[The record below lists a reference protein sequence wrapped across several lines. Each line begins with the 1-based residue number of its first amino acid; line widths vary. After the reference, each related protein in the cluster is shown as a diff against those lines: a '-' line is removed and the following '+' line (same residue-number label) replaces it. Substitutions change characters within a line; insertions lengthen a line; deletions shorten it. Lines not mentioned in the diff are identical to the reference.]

1 MNLSRW
7 ATVRPVAT
15 TLLSLGVVIAGVL
28 AYFQLPVAPLPRV
41 EYPVISVTA
50 NLPGAS
56 PETMAATVATPLERA
71 LGAISGVNEMT
82 SYSSDGSTRVSLQF
96 DLSRNIDDAAREV
109 QAAINAA
116 RPMLPSGMPSLP
128 TYRKV
133 NPASAPILIIALTS
147 PSYTRGQIYDVASTL
162 LSQRLAQ
169 VDGVGQVSIG
179 GGALPAVRVNVRPSQ
194 LMAHG
199 VSLEEVRATLLAG
212 NANRPKGV
220 VEDASRSWQVEANDQ
235 ARSAS
240 EFGDLVIR
248 HLNGAALRVRD
259 VAEVSE
265 SVQDSRVHGAA
276 DGQPA
281 VMLVVFQ
288 QPDANVIDTVDR
300 IHQLLPQLRASI
312 PKEIRMEVVQDRTPS
327 IRASITEIQKSLA
340 ISAGLVVLVVGLF
353 LRRVRA
359 ALIPSVALPLSLMGA
374 VVVMHWLGFSLNNLT
389 LMALTIATGF
399 VVDDAIVVVE
409 NVSRH
414 LERGAPILQAVQQG
428 TREISFTIVSI
439 SLSLVAVFIP
449 ILFMGGVMGRLFHE
463 FAVTLSAA
471 ILVSMAVSL
480 TTTPMMCARW
490 LAPSPGELAG
500 RPRPRRPRRV
510 RRWYRQTLAWSLR
523 HPITMLV
530 LLALT
535 IGLNIT
541 LYRIVPKGLFPQQ
554 DSGRV
559 FGSVRADQSASFESM
574 QERLTTFMNVIQKD
588 PAVAHVI
595 GYTGG
600 RSRNTAVM
608 FITLKPLA
616 ERQDSTRDFVSRM
629 RRALAREPGARLF
642 LVPAQDIRMGARPSD
657 SQYEFTVKAD
667 ELEQLREWEPKLRR
681 ALSQLS
687 EVTDISTDY
696 EERGLSTRLV
706 IDREALAQHGLT
718 MRDVSN
724 TLTNAF
730 SQRLAGVI
738 YNPLNQYR
746 VVLELAPE
754 WLTSP
759 EVLNNLHV
767 VNSKRVAIPLR
778 QVARVELSNSSL
790 SVSHDGGVPSD
801 TFSFNLADGVSLSEA
816 TEAVNQAV
824 AELRMPTAV
833 RGTFSGNAG
842 AFQSSLANQPW
853 LIAAALITLYI
864 VLGVLYESLLHPL
877 TILSTLPSAG
887 VGALLALMAFGT
899 EFSLVAFIGV
909 MLLVGIVKKNAILM
923 IDFALVRQRAG
934 ATPAQAIFKG
944 AMLRVRPI
952 LMTTATAMLGALPLA
967 WGTGDGAELRQPL
980 GLSVV
985 GGLLVSQWL
994 TLYTTPVVF
1003 VALERL
1009 RARVSRKSG
1018 PRTAWPSME
1027 NSTHASS

>member
-1 MNLSRW
+1 MSVSRW
-7 ATVRPVAT
+7 ATIKPVAT
-15 TLLSLGVVIAGVL
+15 TLLSLGVAIAGVL
-28 AYFQLPVAPLPRV
+28 AYFQLPIAPLPKV
-41 EYPVISVTA
+41 EFPVISVTA

-96 DLSRNIDDAAREV
+96 ELSRNIDDAAREV

-147 PSYTRGQIYDVASTL
+147 PTYSRGQMYDVASTL
-162 LSQRLAQ
+162 LSQRLSQ
-169 VDGVGQVSIG
+169 IEGVGQVSIG

-194 LMAHG
+194 LMSHG
-199 VSLEEVRATLLAG
+199 VSLEDVRSTLLAG
-212 NANRPKGV
+212 NTNRPKGM
-220 VEDASRSWQVEANDQ
+220 VEDGDSAWQLEANDQ
-235 ARSAS
+235 ARTAS
-240 EFGDLVIR
+240 DFGDLIIR
-248 HLNGAALRVRD
+248 HVNGAALRVRD

-265 SVQDSRVHGAA
+265 SVQDSRVFGAV
-276 DGQPA
+276 DGKPA
-281 VMLVVFQ
+281 VMLVVSQ

-300 IHQLLPQLRASI
+300 IHALMPQLRASI

-327 IRASITEIQKSLA
+327 IRASLTEIQKAMA

-353 LRRVRA
+353 LRRLRA
-359 ALIPSVALPLSLMGA
+359 ALIPSVALPLSLLGA
-374 VVVMHWLGFSLNNLT
+374 VACMYLLGFSLNNLT

-414 LERGAPILQAVQQG
+414 LEKGLEPLQAVLLG

-449 ILFMGGVMGRLFHE
+449 ILFMGGVLGRLFHE

-471 ILVSMAVSL
+471 ILVSMVVSL
-480 TTTPMMCARW
+480 TTTPMMCAKW
-490 LAPSPGELAG
+490 LVPRAG
-500 RPRPRRPRRV
+500 TQGPARRPSRM

-541 LYRIVPKGLFPQQ
+541 LYRIVPKGMFPQQ
-554 DSGRV
+554 DSGRI

-574 QERLTTFMNVIQKD
+574 QERLTTFMNIIQKD

-600 RSRNTAVM
+600 RSRNTAIM

-616 ERQDSTRDFVSRM
+616 ERDDSARDFVTRM
-629 RRALAREPGARLF
+629 RKNLAREPGARLF

-667 ELEQLREWEPKLRR
+667 ELEQLREWEPKLRQT
-681 ALSQLS
+681 LSKLK

-706 IDREALAQHGLT
+706 IDREALAQYGLT

-746 VVLELAPE
+746 VVLELSPE

-759 EVLNNLHV
+759 EMLKNLNVINAQ
-767 VNSKRVAIPLR
+767 KVAVPLM
-778 QVARVELSNSSL
+778 QVARLELSNSSL

-816 TEAVNQAV
+816 TLAVNQAV
-824 AELRMPTAV
+824 AELRMPIAV
-833 RGTFSGNAG
+833 RGSFSGNAG
-842 AFQSSLANQPW
+842 AFQSSMSSQPW
-853 LIAAALITLYI
+853 LIAAALLTLYI
-864 VLGVLYESLLHPL
+864 VLGILYESLLHPL

-887 VGALLALMAFGT
+887 VGALMALMAFGT

-944 AMLRVRPI
+944 AVLRVRPI

-967 WGTGDGAELRQPL
+967 LGSGDGSELRKPL
-980 GLSVV
+980 GISVM

-1009 RARVSRKSG
+1009 RARWQRK
-1018 PRTAWPSME
+1018 PRAALPSLE
-1027 NSTHASS
+1027 NAQHAH

>member
-1 MNLSRW
+1 MSLSAW

-15 TLLSLGVVIAGVL
+15 TLLSLGVAMAGVL
-28 AYFQLPVAPLPRV
+28 AYFQLPIAPLPKV
-41 EYPVISVTA
+41 EFPVISVTA

-56 PETMAATVATPLERA
+56 PETMAATVATPLERS

-147 PSYTRGQIYDVASTL
+147 PTYSRGQMYDVASTL
-162 LSQRLAQ
+162 LSQRLSQ
-169 VDGVGQVSIG
+169 IEGVGQVSIG
-179 GGALPAVRVNVRPSQ
+179 GGALPAIRVNVRPSQ
-194 LMAHG
+194 LMSHG
-199 VSLEEVRATLLAG
+199 VSLEDVRSALLAG
-212 NANRPKGV
+212 NTNRPKGM
-220 VEDASRSWQVEANDQ
+220 VEDDRHAWQVEANDQ
-235 ARSAS
+235 ARTARD
-240 EFGDLVIR
+240 FGDLIIR
-248 HLNGAALRVRD
+248 HVNGAALRVRD

-265 SVQDSRVHGAA
+265 SVQDSRVFGAV
-276 DGQPA
+276 DGKPA
-281 VMLVVFQ
+281 VMLVVSQ

-300 IHQLLPQLRASI
+300 IHALMPQLRASI
-312 PKEIRMEVVQDRTPS
+312 PKDIRMEVVQDRTPS
-327 IRASITEIQKSLA
+327 IRASLTEIQKAMA

-359 ALIPSVALPLSLMGA
+359 ALIPSVALPLSLLGA
-374 VVVMHWLGFSLNNLT
+374 VACMHLLGFSLNNLT

-414 LERGAPILQAVQQG
+414 LEKGRPAVQAVLLG

-449 ILFMGGVMGRLFHE
+449 ILFMGGVLGRLFHE

-471 ILVSMAVSL
+471 ILVSMVVSL
-480 TTTPMMCARW
+480 TTTPMMCAKW
-490 LAPSPGELAG
+490 LAPRSGTAVA
-500 RPRPRRPRRV
+500 PRRPSRM
-510 RRWYRQTLAWSLR
+510 RRWYRQTLAWALR
-523 HPITMLV
+523 HPLTMLV

-541 LYRIVPKGLFPQQ
+541 LYRIVPKGMFPQQ
-554 DSGRV
+554 DSGRI

-574 QERLTTFMNVIQKD
+574 QERLTTFMNLIQKD
-588 PAVAHVI
+588 PSVAHVI

-600 RSRNTAVM
+600 RSRNTAIM

-616 ERQDSTRDFVSRM
+616 EREDSARDFVARM
-629 RRALAREPGARLF
+629 RKSLSREPGARLF

-667 ELEQLREWEPKLRR
+667 ELEQLREWEPKLRQT
-681 ALSQLS
+681 LSKLK

-706 IDREALAQHGLT
+706 IDREALAQYGLT

-759 EVLNNLHV
+759 EMLKNLNVINAQ
-767 VNSKRVAIPLR
+767 KVAVPLM
-778 QVARVELSNSSL
+778 QVARLELTNSSL

-824 AELRMPTAV
+824 AELRMPIAV
-833 RGTFSGNAG
+833 RGSFSGNAG
-842 AFQSSLANQPW
+842 AFQSSLSNQPW
-853 LIAAALITLYI
+853 LIAAALLTLYI
-864 VLGVLYESLLHPL
+864 VLGILYESLLHPL

-967 WGTGDGAELRQPL
+967 LGTGDGSELRQPL
-980 GLSVV
+980 GISVM

-1009 RARVSRKSG
+1009 RARWQRK
-1018 PRTAWPSME
+1018 PRAALASLE
-1027 NSTHASS
+1027 NTQHAH

>member
-1 MNLSRW
+1 MSVSRW
-7 ATVRPVAT
+7 ATIKPVAT
-15 TLLSLGVVIAGVL
+15 TLLSLGVAIAGVL
-28 AYFQLPVAPLPRV
+28 AYFQLPIAPLPKV
-41 EYPVISVTA
+41 EFPVISVTA

-96 DLSRNIDDAAREV
+96 ELSRNIDDAAREV

-147 PSYTRGQIYDVASTL
+147 PTYSRGQMYDVASTL
-162 LSQRLAQ
+162 LSQRLSQ
-169 VDGVGQVSIG
+169 IEGVGQVSIG

-194 LMAHG
+194 LMSHG
-199 VSLEEVRATLLAG
+199 VSLEDVRSTLLAG
-212 NANRPKGV
+212 NTNRPKGM
-220 VEDASRSWQVEANDQ
+220 VEDGERAWQLEANDQ
-235 ARSAS
+235 ARTAS
-240 EFGDLVIR
+240 DFGDLIIR
-248 HLNGAALRVRD
+248 HVNGAALRVRD

-265 SVQDSRVHGAA
+265 SVQDSRVFGAV
-276 DGQPA
+276 DGKPA
-281 VMLVVFQ
+281 VMLVVSQ

-300 IHQLLPQLRASI
+300 IHALMPQLRASI

-327 IRASITEIQKSLA
+327 IRASLTEIQKAMA

-353 LRRVRA
+353 LRRLRA
-359 ALIPSVALPLSLMGA
+359 ALIPSVALPLSLLGA
-374 VVVMHWLGFSLNNLT
+374 VACMHLLGFSLNNLT

-414 LERGAPILQAVQQG
+414 LEKGLEPLQAVLLG

-449 ILFMGGVMGRLFHE
+449 ILFMGGVLGRLFHE

-471 ILVSMAVSL
+471 ILVSMVVSL
-480 TTTPMMCARW
+480 TTTPMMCAKW
-490 LAPSPGELAG
+490 LAPRAG
-500 RPRPRRPRRV
+500 TQGPARRPSRM

-541 LYRIVPKGLFPQQ
+541 LYRIVPKGMFPQQ
-554 DSGRV
+554 DSGRI

-574 QERLTTFMNVIQKD
+574 QERLTTFMNIIQKD

-600 RSRNTAVM
+600 RSRNTAIM

-616 ERQDSTRDFVSRM
+616 ERDDSARDFVTRM
-629 RRALAREPGARLF
+629 RKNLSREPGARLF

-667 ELEQLREWEPKLRR
+667 ELEQLREWEPKLRQT
-681 ALSQLS
+681 LSKLK

-706 IDREALAQHGLT
+706 IDREALAQYGLT

-746 VVLELAPE
+746 VVLELSPE

-759 EVLNNLHV
+759 EMLKNLNVINAQ
-767 VNSKRVAIPLR
+767 KVAVPLM
-778 QVARVELSNSSL
+778 QVARLELSNSSL

-816 TEAVNQAV
+816 TLAVNQAV
-824 AELRMPTAV
+824 AELRMPIAV
-833 RGTFSGNAG
+833 RGSFSGNAG
-842 AFQSSLANQPW
+842 AFQSSMSSQPW
-853 LIAAALITLYI
+853 LIAAALLTLYI
-864 VLGVLYESLLHPL
+864 VLGILYESLLHPL

-887 VGALLALMAFGT
+887 VGALMALMAFGT

-944 AMLRVRPI
+944 AVLRVRPI

-967 WGTGDGAELRQPL
+967 LGSGDGSELRKPL
-980 GLSVV
+980 GISVM

-1009 RARVSRKSG
+1009 RARWQRK
-1018 PRTAWPSME
+1018 PRAALPSLE
-1027 NSTHASS
+1027 NAQHAH

>member
-1 MNLSRW
+1 MNLSHW

-15 TLLSLGVVIAGVL
+15 TLLSLGLAIAGVL
-28 AYFQLPVAPLPRV
+28 AYFQLPVAPLPKV

-56 PETMAATVATPLERA
+56 PETMAATVATPLERS
-71 LGAISGVNEMT
+71 LGVISGVNEMT

-116 RPMLPSGMPSLP
+116 RPMLPTGMPSLP

-147 PSYTRGQIYDVASTL
+147 PSLSRGQIYDVASTL
-162 LSQRLAQ
+162 LSQRLSQ
-169 VDGVGQVSIG
+169 VEGVGQVSIG

-199 VSLEEVRATLLAG
+199 LSLEEVRTTLLAG

-220 VEDASRSWQVEANDQ
+220 IEDAQRSWQVEANDQ
-235 ARSAS
+235 ARNAS

-248 HLNGAALRVRD
+248 HVNGAALRVRD

-265 SVQDSRVHGAA
+265 SVQDSRVYGAA

-288 QPDANVIDTVDR
+288 QPDANVIETVDR
-300 IHQLLPQLRASI
+300 IHQLMPQLRASI

-327 IRASITEIQKSLA
+327 IRASIAEIQKSLA

-353 LRRVRA
+353 LRRLRA
-359 ALIPSVALPLSLMGA
+359 ALIPSVALPLSLLGA

-414 LERGAPILQAVQQG
+414 LERGMPILQAVHQG

-471 ILVSMAVSL
+471 ILVSMVVSL

-490 LAPSPGELAG
+490 LAPRTSRAI
-500 RPRPRRPRRV
+500 RRTRPRRM

-588 PAVAHVI
+588 PAVAHV
-595 GYTGG
+595 
-600 RSRNTAVM
+600 
-608 FITLKPLA
+608 
-616 ERQDSTRDFVSRM
+616 
-629 RRALAREPGARLF
+629 
-642 LVPAQDIRMGARPSD
+642 
-657 SQYEFTVKAD
+657 
-667 ELEQLREWEPKLRR
+667 
-681 ALSQLS
+681 
-687 EVTDISTDY
+687 
-696 EERGLSTRLV
+696 
-706 IDREALAQHGLT
+706 
-718 MRDVSN
+718 
-724 TLTNAF
+724 
-730 SQRLAGVI
+730 
-738 YNPLNQYR
+738 
-746 VVLELAPE
+746 
-754 WLTSP
+754 
-759 EVLNNLHV
+759 
-767 VNSKRVAIPLR
+767 
-778 QVARVELSNSSL
+778 
-790 SVSHDGGVPSD
+790 
-801 TFSFNLADGVSLSEA
+801 
-816 TEAVNQAV
+816 
-824 AELRMPTAV
+824 
-833 RGTFSGNAG
+833 
-842 AFQSSLANQPW
+842 
-853 LIAAALITLYI
+853 
-864 VLGVLYESLLHPL
+864 
-877 TILSTLPSAG
+877 
-887 VGALLALMAFGT
+887 
-899 EFSLVAFIGV
+899 
-909 MLLVGIVKKNAILM
+909 
-923 IDFALVRQRAG
+923 
-934 ATPAQAIFKG
+934 
-944 AMLRVRPI
+944 
-952 LMTTATAMLGALPLA
+952 
-967 WGTGDGAELRQPL
+967 
-980 GLSVV
+980 
-985 GGLLVSQWL
+985 
-994 TLYTTPVVF
+994 
-1003 VALERL
+1003 
-1009 RARVSRKSG
+1009 
-1018 PRTAWPSME
+1018 
-1027 NSTHASS
+1027 

>member
-1 MNLSRW
+1 MSVSRW
-7 ATVRPVAT
+7 ATIKPVAT
-15 TLLSLGVVIAGVL
+15 TLLSLGVAIAGVL
-28 AYFQLPVAPLPRV
+28 AYFQLPIAPLPKV
-41 EYPVISVTA
+41 EFPVISVTA

-96 DLSRNIDDAAREV
+96 ELSRNIDDAAREV

-147 PSYTRGQIYDVASTL
+147 PTYSRGQMYDVASTL
-162 LSQRLAQ
+162 LSQRLSQ
-169 VDGVGQVSIG
+169 IEGVGQVSIG

-194 LMAHG
+194 LMSHG
-199 VSLEEVRATLLAG
+199 VSLEDVRSTLLAG
-212 NANRPKGV
+212 NTNRPKGM
-220 VEDASRSWQVEANDQ
+220 VEDGDSAWQLEANDQ
-235 ARSAS
+235 ARTAS
-240 EFGDLVIR
+240 DFGDLIIR
-248 HLNGAALRVRD
+248 HVNGAALRVRD

-265 SVQDSRVHGAA
+265 SVQDSRVFGAV
-276 DGQPA
+276 DGKPA
-281 VMLVVFQ
+281 VMLVVSQ

-300 IHQLLPQLRASI
+300 IHALMPQLRASI

-327 IRASITEIQKSLA
+327 IRASLTEIQKAMA

-359 ALIPSVALPLSLMGA
+359 ALIPSVALPLSLLGA
-374 VVVMHWLGFSLNNLT
+374 VACMHLLGFSLNNLT

-414 LERGAPILQAVQQG
+414 LEKGLEPLQAVLLG

-449 ILFMGGVMGRLFHE
+449 ILFMGGVLGRLFHE

-471 ILVSMAVSL
+471 ILVSMVVSL
-480 TTTPMMCARW
+480 TTTPMMCAKW
-490 LAPSPGELAG
+490 LAPRAG
-500 RPRPRRPRRV
+500 TQGPARRPSRM

-541 LYRIVPKGLFPQQ
+541 LYRIVPKGMFPQQ
-554 DSGRV
+554 DSGRI

-574 QERLTTFMNVIQKD
+574 QERLTTFMNIIQKD

-600 RSRNTAVM
+600 RSRNTAIM

-616 ERQDSTRDFVSRM
+616 ERDDSARDFVTRM
-629 RRALAREPGARLF
+629 RKNLAREPGARLF

-667 ELEQLREWEPKLRR
+667 ELEQLREWEPKLRQT
-681 ALSQLS
+681 LSKLK

-706 IDREALAQHGLT
+706 IDREALAQYGLT

-746 VVLELAPE
+746 VVLELSPE

-759 EVLNNLHV
+759 EMLKNLNVINAQ
-767 VNSKRVAIPLR
+767 KVAVPLM
-778 QVARVELSNSSL
+778 QVARLELSNSSL

-816 TEAVNQAV
+816 TLAVNQAV
-824 AELRMPTAV
+824 AELRMPIAV
-833 RGTFSGNAG
+833 RGSFSGNAG
-842 AFQSSLANQPW
+842 AFQSSMSSQPW
-853 LIAAALITLYI
+853 LIAAALLTLYI
-864 VLGVLYESLLHPL
+864 VLGILYESLLHPL

-887 VGALLALMAFGT
+887 VGALMALMAFGT

-944 AMLRVRPI
+944 AVLRVRPI

-967 WGTGDGAELRQPL
+967 LGSGDGSELRKPL
-980 GLSVV
+980 GISVM

-1009 RARVSRKSG
+1009 RARWQRK
-1018 PRTAWPSME
+1018 PRAALPSLE
-1027 NSTHASS
+1027 NAQHAH

>member
-1 MNLSRW
+1 MSVSRW
-7 ATVRPVAT
+7 ATVKPVAT
-15 TLLSLGVVIAGVL
+15 TLLSLGVAIAGVL
-28 AYFQLPVAPLPRV
+28 AYFQLPIAPLPKV
-41 EYPVISVTA
+41 EFPVISVTA

-96 DLSRNIDDAAREV
+96 ELSRNIDDAAREV

-147 PSYTRGQIYDVASTL
+147 PTYSRGQMYDVASTL
-162 LSQRLAQ
+162 LSQRLSQ
-169 VDGVGQVSIG
+169 IEGVGQVSIG

-194 LMAHG
+194 LMSHG
-199 VSLEEVRATLLAG
+199 VSLEDVRSTLLAG
-212 NANRPKGV
+212 NTNRPKGM
-220 VEDASRSWQVEANDQ
+220 VEDGDSAWQLEANDQ
-235 ARSAS
+235 ARTAS
-240 EFGDLVIR
+240 DFGDLIIR
-248 HLNGAALRVRD
+248 HVNGAALRVRD

-265 SVQDSRVHGAA
+265 SVQDSRVFGAV
-276 DGQPA
+276 DGKPA
-281 VMLVVFQ
+281 VMLVVSQ

-300 IHQLLPQLRASI
+300 IHALMPQLRASI

-327 IRASITEIQKSLA
+327 IRASLTEIQKAMA

-353 LRRVRA
+353 LRRLRA
-359 ALIPSVALPLSLMGA
+359 ALIPSVALPLSLLGA
-374 VVVMHWLGFSLNNLT
+374 VACMHLLGFSLNNLT

-414 LERGAPILQAVQQG
+414 LEKGLEPLQAVLLG

-449 ILFMGGVMGRLFHE
+449 ILFMGGVLGRLFHE

-471 ILVSMAVSL
+471 ILVSMVVSL
-480 TTTPMMCARW
+480 TTTPMMCAKW
-490 LAPSPGELAG
+490 LAPRAG
-500 RPRPRRPRRV
+500 AQGPARRPSRM

-541 LYRIVPKGLFPQQ
+541 LYRIVPKGMFPQQ
-554 DSGRV
+554 DSGRI

-574 QERLTTFMNVIQKD
+574 QERLTTFMNIIQKD

-600 RSRNTAVM
+600 RSRNTAIM

-616 ERQDSTRDFVSRM
+616 ERDDSARDFVTRM
-629 RRALAREPGARLF
+629 RKNLSREPGARLF

-667 ELEQLREWEPKLRR
+667 ELEQLREWEPKLRQT
-681 ALSQLS
+681 LSKLK

-706 IDREALAQHGLT
+706 IDREALAQYGLT

-746 VVLELAPE
+746 VVLELSPE

-759 EVLNNLHV
+759 EMLKNLNVINAQ
-767 VNSKRVAIPLR
+767 KVAVPLM
-778 QVARVELSNSSL
+778 QVARLELSNSSL

-816 TEAVNQAV
+816 TLAVNQAV
-824 AELRMPTAV
+824 AELRMPIAV
-833 RGTFSGNAG
+833 RGSFSGNAG
-842 AFQSSLANQPW
+842 AFQSSMSSQPW
-853 LIAAALITLYI
+853 LIAAALLTLYI
-864 VLGVLYESLLHPL
+864 VLGILYESLLHPL

-887 VGALLALMAFGT
+887 VGALMALMAFGT

-944 AMLRVRPI
+944 AVLRVRPI

-967 WGTGDGAELRQPL
+967 LGSGDGSELRKPL
-980 GLSVV
+980 GISVM

-1009 RARVSRKSG
+1009 RARWQRK
-1018 PRTAWPSME
+1018 PRAALPSLE
-1027 NSTHASS
+1027 NAQHAH